1 MLDMADSR
9 RFRSLMSRFVTGV
22 TVIGVAH
29 SQQPG
34 EVVAMTA
41 SSVTSV
47 SLSPLLLLFCVRNES
62 RLLPHL
68 QATGGF
74 SVNVLG
80 AHQDDISRYYGG
92 QTGQGARGAW
102 LRDAGSVPA
111 LAGAN
116 ASFLCRS
123 RHLQAFGDHHVVI
136 GEVVDMVSA
145 DPPAPALIYACG
157 KYMGVELAHS

>member
-1 MLDMADSR
+1 MLDIADAR
-9 RFRSLMSRFVTGV
+9 KFRSLMSRFVTGV
-22 TVIGVAH
+22 TVVGVPH
-29 SQQPG
+29 SQLPD

-68 QATGGF
+68 QAAGTF

-80 AHQDDISRYYGG
+80 SHQDDISRYYGG
-92 QTGQGARGAW
+92 QTAQGSCGTWIRTAEFA
-102 LRDAGSVPA
+102 PA

-116 ASFLCRS
+116 ASFVCRTQ
-123 RHLQAFGDHHVVI
+123 HLQAFGDHHVVI

-145 DPPAPALIYACG
+145 DPPSPALIYASG